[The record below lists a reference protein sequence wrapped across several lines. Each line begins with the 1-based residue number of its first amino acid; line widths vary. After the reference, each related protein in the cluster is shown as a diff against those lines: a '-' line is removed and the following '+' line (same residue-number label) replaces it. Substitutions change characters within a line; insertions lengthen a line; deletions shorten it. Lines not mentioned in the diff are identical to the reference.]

1 VGLGLEFL
9 AQGGSGHDGASRSDF
24 NTWTCFCVLQY
35 PPGRLYLGPYLDTGI
50 NGRRD
55 GCIIWASQL
64 GEVLLLE
71 FNLAEGL
78 GQGTGGEG
86 LHC

>member
-1 VGLGLEFL
+1 MMVLVGVISIPGPVS
-9 AQGGSGHDGASRSDF
+9 ACF
-24 NTWTCFCVLQY
+24 NI
-35 PPGRLYLGPYLDTGI
+35 PPGRLYLGLYLDTGI

-64 GEVLLLE
+64 GEVLLLG